1 MSQELIRNFCIIAH
15 IDHGKSTL
23 ADRLLE
29 YTGTVSKRE
38 LKEQMLDT
46 LELERERGITIKLN
60 AVRMKYTA
68 KNRKTYTMHLIDTP
82 GHVDFTYEVSRSLSA
97 CEGALLVIDAVQGVE
112 AQTVANFF
120 LALDAGIEVIPVIN
134 KIDLP
139 SADVERVK
147 RQIDEV
153 LGLEAESA
161 ILASAKEGWG
171 IEEILEAIVERI
183 PPPSG
188 DPEKPLKALIFDS
201 YYDNYKGVVAFVR
214 VFDGV
219 VKPGM
224 RIRMMSTGKEFEVT
238 EVGTQTPFR
247 ENLEELKAGEVG
259 WLTAG
264 IKNIE
269 DTQVGDTVTDA
280 ENPTKEPCPG
290 FRPAK
295 PMVFAGFYPVD
306 SADYE
311 NLKEALEKLKL
322 NDASLSFEPETSNA
336 LGFGFRCGF
345 LGLLHMEVVKERLE
359 REFNLNLIVTAP
371 SVVFKVHTKDG
382 KVLDVQ
388 NPAQLPPP
396 EKVERI
402 EEPYISAFI
411 ITPPEYVGA
420 IMKLCTEKRGVQ
432 KSFTYLDRT
441 RVELTYQMPLSE
453 ILFDFFDRLKSVSK
467 GYASFDYEHIGYRQ
481 SDLVKLDILINRKPV
496 DALSV
501 IVHRDKAY
509 QRGRQ
514 LVDKL
519 KEVIP
524 RQLFEVAIQAC
535 LGNKVIARSTVK
547 PLRKDVLAKCY
558 GGDVTRKKKLL
569 EKQKEGKK
577 RMKMLGKVEVPQEAF
592 LAVLKVGSHKGK
604 E

>member
-1 MSQELIRNFCIIAH
+1 MNQELIRNFCIIAH

-60 AVRMKYTA
+60 AVRMKYKA
-68 KNRKTYTMHLIDTP
+68 DDGKTYTMHLIDTP

-97 CEGALLVIDAVQGVE
+97 CEGALLVIDATQGIE
-112 AQTVANFF
+112 AQTIANFF
-120 LALDAGIEVIPVIN
+120 LALDAGLEIIPVIN

-139 SADVERVK
+139 SANPEWVK
-147 RQIDEV
+147 EQIADV
-153 LGLEAESA
+153 LGLDPDEA
-161 ILASAKEGWG
+161 ILASAKEGIG
-171 IEEILEAIVERI
+171 IKEILEAIVKRV

-201 YYDNYKGVVAFVR
+201 FYDNYKGVIPFIR
-214 VFDGV
+214 VFDGTI
-219 VKPGM
+219 KPGM
-224 RIRMMSTGKEFEVT
+224 RIKLMSNGKEFEVV
-238 EVGTQTPFR
+238 EVGTQSPNMVKT
-247 ENLEELKAGEVG
+247 EELSAGEVG
-259 WLTAG
+259 WIAAN

-269 DTQVGDTVTDA
+269 DTQVGDTITDA
-280 ENPTKEPCPG
+280 ENPTEEPCPG

-295 PMVFAGFYPVD
+295 PMVFAGLYPVD
-306 SADYE
+306 SDDYE

-322 NDASLSFEPETSNA
+322 NDAALFFEPETSAA

-345 LGLLHMEVVKERLE
+345 LGLLHMEVIKERLE
-359 REFNLNLIVTAP
+359 REFGLNLIATAP
-371 SVVFKVHTKDG
+371 SVVYKVYMKDG
-382 KVLDVQ
+382 SVKEVQ
-388 NPAQLPPP
+388 NPAEMPPP
-396 EKVERI
+396 EKIVRI
-402 EEPYISAFI
+402 EEPYISASI
-411 ITPPEYVGA
+411 ITPADYVGP
-420 IMKLCTEKRGVQ
+420 IMQLCQDRRGIQ
-432 KSFTYLDRT
+432 TGFTYLDQQ
-441 RVELTYQMPLSE
+441 RVELRYDMPLSE
-453 ILFDFFDRLKSVSK
+453 ILFDFFDKLKSVSR
-467 GYASFDYEHIGYRQ
+467 GYASFDYEFAGYRP
-481 SDLVKLDILINRKPV
+481 SDLVKLDILINGKPV

-519 KEVIP
+519 KEIIP
-524 RQLFEVAIQAC
+524 RQLFEVAIQAAI
-535 LGNKVIARSTVK
+535 GNKIIARSNVK
-547 PLRKDVLAKCY
+547 ALRKDVLAKCY

-592 LAVLKVGSHKGK
+592 LAVLKVD
-604 E
+604 

>member
-1 MSQELIRNFCIIAH
+1 MNQELIRNFCIIAH

-29 YTGTVSKRE
+29 FTGTVSKRE

-68 KNRKTYTMHLIDTP
+68 DDGKTYTMHLIDTP

-97 CEGALLVIDAVQGVE
+97 CEGALLVIDATQGVE
-112 AQTVANFF
+112 AQTIANFF
-120 LALDAGIEVIPVIN
+120 LALDAGLEIIPVIN

-139 SADVERVK
+139 SANPDWVK
-147 RQIDEV
+147 EQIADV
-153 LGLEAESA
+153 LGLDPDDA
-161 ILASAKEGWG
+161 ILASAKEGIG
-171 IEEILEAIVERI
+171 IKEILEAIVKKV

-188 DPEKPLKALIFDS
+188 DPNRPLKALIFDS
-201 YYDNYKGVVAFVR
+201 FYDNYRGVIPYIR
-214 VFDGV
+214 VFDGEI
-219 VKPGM
+219 KPGM
-224 RIRMMSTGKEFEVT
+224 RIKLMSNDKEFEVV
-238 EVGTQTPFR
+238 EVGTQSPNMVKT
-247 ENLEELKAGEVG
+247 EKLSAGEVG
-259 WLTAG
+259 WIAAN

-269 DTQVGDTVTDA
+269 DTQVGDTITDA
-280 ENPTKEPCPG
+280 ENPTDEPCPG

-295 PMVFAGFYPVD
+295 PMVFAGLYPVD
-306 SADYE
+306 SDDYE

-322 NDASLSFEPETSNA
+322 NDAALFFEPETSAA

-345 LGLLHMEVVKERLE
+345 LGLLHMEVIKERLE
-359 REFNLNLIVTAP
+359 REFGLNLIATAP
-371 SVVFKVHTKDG
+371 SVIYKVYLKDG
-382 KVLDVQ
+382 SSVDVQ
-388 NPAQLPPP
+388 NPAQMPPP
-396 EKVERI
+396 EKIERI
-402 EEPYISAFI
+402 EEPYISASI
-411 ITPPEYVGA
+411 ITPSEYVGPV
-420 IMKLCTEKRGVQ
+420 MQLCQDRRGIQ
-432 KSFTYLDRT
+432 TGFSYLDQQ
-441 RVELTYQMPLSE
+441 RVELRYDMPLSE
-453 ILFDFFDRLKSVSK
+453 ILFDFFDKLKSVSR
-467 GYASFDYEHIGYRQ
+467 GYASFDYEFAGYRPG
-481 SDLVKLDILINRKPV
+481 DLVKLDILINGKPV

-519 KEVIP
+519 REIIP
-524 RQLFEVAIQAC
+524 RQLFEVAIQAAI
-535 LGNKVIARSTVK
+535 GNKIIARSNVK
-547 PLRKDVLAKCY
+547 ALRKDVLAKCY

-577 RMKMLGKVEVPQEAF
+577 KMKMLGKVEVPQEAF
-592 LAVLKVGSHKGK
+592 LAVLKV

>member
-1 MSQELIRNFCIIAH
+1 MNQELIRNFCIIAH

-60 AVRMKYTA
+60 AVRMKYKA
-68 KNRKTYTMHLIDTP
+68 DDGKIYTMHLIDTP

-97 CEGALLVIDAVQGVE
+97 CEGALLVIDATQGIE
-112 AQTVANFF
+112 AQTIANFF
-120 LALDAGIEVIPVIN
+120 LALDAGLEIIPVIN

-139 SADVERVK
+139 SANPEWVK
-147 RQIDEV
+147 EQIADV
-153 LGLEAESA
+153 LGLDPDEA
-161 ILASAKEGWG
+161 ILASAKEGIG
-171 IEEILEAIVERI
+171 IKEILEAIVKRV

-188 DPEKPLKALIFDS
+188 NPNKPLKALIFDS
-201 YYDNYKGVVAFVR
+201 FYDNYKGVIPFIR
-214 VFDGV
+214 VFDGKI
-219 VKPGM
+219 KPGM
-224 RIRMMSTGKEFEVT
+224 RIRLMSNDKEFEVV
-238 EVGTQTPFR
+238 EVGTQTP
-247 ENLEELKAGEVG
+247 NMVKTEELSAGEVG
-259 WLTAG
+259 WIAAN

-269 DTQVGDTVTDA
+269 DTQVGDTITDA
-280 ENPTKEPCPG
+280 ENPTDEPCPG

-295 PMVFAGFYPVD
+295 PMVFAGLYPVD
-306 SADYE
+306 SDDYE

-322 NDASLSFEPETSNA
+322 NDAALFFEPETSAA

-345 LGLLHMEVVKERLE
+345 LGLLHMEVIKERLE
-359 REFNLNLIVTAP
+359 REFGLNLIATAP
-371 SVVFKVHTKDG
+371 SVVYKVYMKDG
-382 KVLDVQ
+382 SVKEVQ
-388 NPAQLPPP
+388 NPAEMPPP
-396 EKVERI
+396 EKIERI
-402 EEPYISAFI
+402 EEPYISASI
-411 ITPPEYVGA
+411 ITPADYVGP
-420 IMKLCTEKRGVQ
+420 IMQLCQDRRGIQ
-432 KSFTYLDRT
+432 TGFTYLDQQ
-441 RVELTYQMPLSE
+441 RVELRYDMPLSE
-453 ILFDFFDRLKSVSK
+453 ILFDFFDKLKSVSR
-467 GYASFDYEHIGYRQ
+467 GYASFDYEFAGYKP
-481 SDLVKLDILINRKPV
+481 SDLVKLDILINGKPV

-519 KEVIP
+519 KEIIP
-524 RQLFEVAIQAC
+524 RQLFEVAIQAAI
-535 LGNKVIARSTVK
+535 GNKIIARSNVK
-547 PLRKDVLAKCY
+547 ALRKDVLAKCY

-592 LAVLKVGSHKGK
+592 LAVLKVD
-604 E
+604 

>member
-1 MSQELIRNFCIIAH
+1 MKLERIRNFCIIAH

-29 YTGTVSKRE
+29 FTGTVSKRE

-60 AVRMKYTA
+60 AVRMKYKA
-68 KNRKTYTMHLIDTP
+68 EDGNEYIMHLIDTP

-97 CEGALLVIDAVQGVE
+97 CEGALLVIDATQGIE
-112 AQTVANFF
+112 AQTIANFF
-120 LALDAGIEVIPVIN
+120 LALEQNLEIVPVIN

-139 SADVERVK
+139 NANVEMVK
-147 RQIDEV
+147 KQIDEV
-153 LGLEAESA
+153 LGLDPEEA
-161 ILASAKEGWG
+161 ILASAKEGIG
-171 IEEILEAIVERI
+171 IKEILEAIVKKI

-188 DPEKPLKALIFDS
+188 SPDKPLKALIFDS
-201 YYDNYKGVVAFVR
+201 YYDNYKGVVAYVR
-214 VFDGV
+214 VFDGE
-219 VKPGM
+219 VKPGTK
-224 RIRMMSTGKEFEVT
+224 IKLMSTGKEFEVV

-247 ENLEELKAGEVG
+247 KVLDKLSAGEVG
-259 WLTAG
+259 WICAN

-269 DTQVGDTVTDA
+269 DAQVGDTITYAD
-280 ENPTKEPCPG
+280 NPTDSPCPG

-295 PMVFAGFYPVD
+295 PVVFAGIYPVD
-306 SADYE
+306 SDDFE
-311 NLKEALEKLKL
+311 DLKDALEKLKL
-322 NDASLSFEPETSNA
+322 NDAALSFEPETSSA

-345 LGLLHMEVVKERLE
+345 LGLLHMEIVKERLE
-359 REFNLNLIVTAP
+359 REFGLNLIITAP
-371 SVVFKVHTKDG
+371 SVVYRVFLNDG
-382 KVLDVQ
+382 SMVEVQ
-388 NPAQLPPP
+388 NPAQMPPP
-396 EKVERI
+396 EKIDRI
-402 EEPYISAFI
+402 EEPFVSASI
-411 ITPPEYVGA
+411 ITPSQYVGS
-420 IMKLCTEKRGVQ
+420 IMQLCQERRGVQ
-432 KSFTYLDRT
+432 TGFTYLDT
-441 RVELTYQMPLSE
+441 SRVELRYEMPLSE
-453 ILFDFFDRLKSVSK
+453 ILFDFFDKLKSVSR
-467 GYASFDYEHIGYRQ
+467 GYASFDYEIVGYKE
-481 SDLVKLDILINRKPV
+481 SDLVKLDILINGKPV

-509 QRGRQ
+509 HRGRQ

-524 RQLFEVAIQAC
+524 RQLFEVAIQAAI
-535 LGNKVIARSTVK
+535 GKKVIARSTIK

-592 LAVLKVGSHKGK
+592 LSILKV

>member
-1 MSQELIRNFCIIAH
+1 MNQELIRNFCIIAH

-60 AVRMKYTA
+60 AVRMNYKA
-68 KNRKTYTMHLIDTP
+68 DDGKTYTMHLIDTP

-97 CEGALLVIDAVQGVE
+97 CEGALLVIDATQGIE
-112 AQTVANFF
+112 AQTIANFF
-120 LALDAGIEVIPVIN
+120 LALDAGLEIIPVIN

-139 SADVERVK
+139 SANVEWVK
-147 RQIDEV
+147 EQIADV
-153 LGLEAESA
+153 LGLDPDEA
-161 ILASAKEGWG
+161 ILASAKEGIG
-171 IEEILEAIVERI
+171 IKEILEAIVKRV

-201 YYDNYKGVVAFVR
+201 FYDNYKGVIPFVR
-214 VFDGV
+214 VFDGEIR
-219 VKPGM
+219 PGM
-224 RIRMMSTGKEFEVT
+224 RIRLMSNDKEFEVV
-238 EVGTQTPFR
+238 EVGTQSP
-247 ENLEELKAGEVG
+247 NMVKLEKLSAGEVG
-259 WLTAG
+259 WIAAN

-269 DTQVGDTVTDA
+269 DTQVGDTITDA
-280 ENPTKEPCPG
+280 ENPTEEPCPG

-295 PMVFAGFYPVD
+295 PMVFAGLYPVD
-306 SADYE
+306 SDDYE

-322 NDASLSFEPETSNA
+322 NDAALFFEPETSAA

-345 LGLLHMEVVKERLE
+345 LGLLHMEVIKERLE
-359 REFNLNLIVTAP
+359 REFGLNLIATAP
-371 SVVFKVHTKDG
+371 SVVYKVYLKDG
-382 KVLDVQ
+382 SVVNVQ
-388 NPAQLPPP
+388 NPAEMPPP
-396 EKVERI
+396 EKIDRI
-402 EEPYISAFI
+402 EEPYISASI
-411 ITPPEYVGA
+411 ITPAEFVGP
-420 IMKLCTEKRGVQ
+420 IMQLCQERRGVQ
-432 KSFTYLDRT
+432 TGFTYLDQS
-441 RVELTYQMPLSE
+441 RVELRYDMPLSE
-453 ILFDFFDRLKSVSK
+453 ILFDFFDKLKSVSR
-467 GYASFDYEHIGYRQ
+467 GYASFDYELAGYRPSQ
-481 SDLVKLDILINRKPV
+481 LVKLDVLINGKPV

-501 IVHRDKAY
+501 IVHKDKAY

-519 KEVIP
+519 KEIIP
-524 RQLFEVAIQAC
+524 RQLFEVAIQAAI
-535 LGNKVIARSTVK
+535 GNKIIARSTVK
-547 PLRKDVLAKCY
+547 ALRKDVLAKCY

-592 LAVLKVGSHKGK
+592 LAVLKV

>member
-1 MSQELIRNFCIIAH
+1 MNQELIRNFCIIAH

-29 YTGTVSKRE
+29 FTGTVSKRE

-60 AVRMKYTA
+60 AVRMKYRA
-68 KNRKTYTMHLIDTP
+68 DDGKTYTMHLIDTP

-97 CEGALLVIDAVQGVE
+97 CEGALLVIDATQGIE
-112 AQTVANFF
+112 AQTIANFF
-120 LALDAGIEVIPVIN
+120 LALDAGLEIIPVIN

-139 SADVERVK
+139 SANPDWVK
-147 RQIDEV
+147 EQIADV
-153 LGLEAESA
+153 LGLDPDEA
-161 ILASAKEGWG
+161 ILASAKEGVG
-171 IEEILEAIVERI
+171 IKEILEAIVKRV

-201 YYDNYKGVVAFVR
+201 FYDNYKGVIPFIR
-214 VFDGV
+214 VFDGRI
-219 VKPGM
+219 KPGM
-224 RIRMMSTGKEFEVT
+224 RIKLMSNDKEFEVI
-238 EVGTQTPFR
+238 EVGTQSPNMVKT
-247 ENLEELKAGEVG
+247 EELSAGEVG
-259 WLTAG
+259 WIAAN

-269 DTQVGDTVTDA
+269 DTQVGDTITDA
-280 ENPTKEPCPG
+280 ENPTDEPCPG

-295 PMVFAGFYPVD
+295 PMVFAGLYPVD
-306 SADYE
+306 SDDYE

-322 NDASLSFEPETSNA
+322 NDAALFFEPETSAA

-345 LGLLHMEVVKERLE
+345 LGLLHMEVIKERLE
-359 REFNLNLIVTAP
+359 REFGLNLIATAP
-371 SVVFKVHTKDG
+371 SVVYKVFMKDG
-382 KVLDVQ
+382 SVKEVQ
-388 NPAQLPPP
+388 NPAEMPPP
-396 EKVERI
+396 EKIDRI
-402 EEPYISAFI
+402 EEPYISASI
-411 ITPPEYVGA
+411 ITPADYVGP
-420 IMKLCTEKRGVQ
+420 IMQLCQDRRGIQ
-432 KSFTYLDRT
+432 TGFTYLDQQ
-441 RVELTYQMPLSE
+441 RVELRYDMPLSE
-453 ILFDFFDRLKSVSK
+453 ILFDFFDKLKSVSR
-467 GYASFDYEHIGYRQ
+467 GYASFDYEFAGYRP
-481 SDLVKLDILINRKPV
+481 SDLVKLDILINGKPV

-519 KEVIP
+519 KEIIP
-524 RQLFEVAIQAC
+524 RQLFEVAIQAAI
-535 LGNKVIARSTVK
+535 GNKIIARSNVK
-547 PLRKDVLAKCY
+547 ALRKDVLAKCY

-592 LAVLKVGSHKGK
+592 LAVLKVD
-604 E
+604 

>member
-1 MSQELIRNFCIIAH
+1 MNQEFIRNFCIIAH

-60 AVRMKYTA
+60 AVQMKYRA
-68 KNRKTYTMHLIDTP
+68 DDGKTYTMHLIDTP

-97 CEGALLVIDAVQGVE
+97 CEGALLVIDATQGIE
-112 AQTVANFF
+112 AQTIANFF
-120 LALDAGIEVIPVIN
+120 LALDAGLEIIPVIN

-139 SADVERVK
+139 SANPEWVK
-147 RQIDEV
+147 EQIADV
-153 LGLEAESA
+153 LGLDPDEA
-161 ILASAKEGWG
+161 ILASAKEGIG
-171 IEEILEAIVERI
+171 IKEILEAIVKRV

-188 DPEKPLKALIFDS
+188 NPNKPLKALIFDS
-201 YYDNYKGVVAFVR
+201 FYDNYKGVIPFIR
-214 VFDGV
+214 VFDGKI
-219 VKPGM
+219 KPGM
-224 RIRMMSTGKEFEVT
+224 RIRLMSNDKEFEVV
-238 EVGTQTPFR
+238 EVGTQTP
-247 ENLEELKAGEVG
+247 NMVKTEELSAGEVG
-259 WLTAG
+259 WIAAN

-269 DTQVGDTVTDA
+269 DTQVGDTITDA
-280 ENPTKEPCPG
+280 ENPTDEPCPG

-295 PMVFAGFYPVD
+295 PMVFAGLYPVD
-306 SADYE
+306 SDDYE

-322 NDASLSFEPETSNA
+322 NDAALFFEPETSAA

-345 LGLLHMEVVKERLE
+345 LGLLHMEVIKERLE
-359 REFNLNLIVTAP
+359 REFGLNLIATAP
-371 SVVFKVHTKDG
+371 SVVYKVYMKDG
-382 KVLDVQ
+382 SVKEVQ
-388 NPAQLPPP
+388 NPAEMPPP
-396 EKVERI
+396 EKIERI
-402 EEPYISAFI
+402 EEPYISASI
-411 ITPPEYVGA
+411 ITPADYVGP
-420 IMKLCTEKRGVQ
+420 IMQLCQDRRGIQ
-432 KSFTYLDRT
+432 TGFTYLDQQ
-441 RVELTYQMPLSE
+441 RVELRYDMPLSE
-453 ILFDFFDRLKSVSK
+453 ILFDFFDKLKSVSR
-467 GYASFDYEHIGYRQ
+467 GYASFDYEFAGYKP
-481 SDLVKLDILINRKPV
+481 SDLVKLDILINGKPV

-519 KEVIP
+519 KEIIP
-524 RQLFEVAIQAC
+524 RQLFEVAIQAAI
-535 LGNKVIARSTVK
+535 GNKIIARSNVK
-547 PLRKDVLAKCY
+547 ALRKDVLAKCY

-592 LAVLKVGSHKGK
+592 LAVLKVD
-604 E
+604 

>member
-1 MSQELIRNFCIIAH
+1 MNQELIRNFCIIAH

-60 AVRMKYTA
+60 AVRMKYEA
-68 KNRKTYTMHLIDTP
+68 DDGKTYTMHLIDTP

-97 CEGALLVIDAVQGVE
+97 CEGALLVIDATQGIE
-112 AQTVANFF
+112 AQTIANFF
-120 LALDAGIEVIPVIN
+120 LALDAGLEIIPVIN

-139 SADVERVK
+139 SANPDWVK
-147 RQIDEV
+147 EQIADV
-153 LGLEAESA
+153 LGLDPDEA
-161 ILASAKEGWG
+161 ILASAKEGVG
-171 IEEILEAIVERI
+171 IKEILEAIVKRV

-201 YYDNYKGVVAFVR
+201 FYDNYKGVIPFIR
-214 VFDGV
+214 VFDGRI
-219 VKPGM
+219 KPGM
-224 RIRMMSTGKEFEVT
+224 RIKLMSNDKEFEVI
-238 EVGTQTPFR
+238 EVGTQSPNMVKT
-247 ENLEELKAGEVG
+247 EELSAGEVG
-259 WLTAG
+259 WIAAN

-269 DTQVGDTVTDA
+269 DTQVGDTITDA
-280 ENPTKEPCPG
+280 ENPTDEPCPG

-295 PMVFAGFYPVD
+295 PMVFAGLYPVD
-306 SADYE
+306 SDDYE

-322 NDASLSFEPETSNA
+322 NDAALFFEPETSAA

-345 LGLLHMEVVKERLE
+345 LGLLHMEVIKERLE
-359 REFNLNLIVTAP
+359 REFGLNLIATAP
-371 SVVFKVHTKDG
+371 SVVYKVYMKDG
-382 KVLDVQ
+382 SVKEVQ
-388 NPAQLPPP
+388 NPAEMPPP
-396 EKVERI
+396 EKIERI
-402 EEPYISAFI
+402 EEPYISASI
-411 ITPPEYVGA
+411 ITPADYVGP
-420 IMKLCTEKRGVQ
+420 IMQLCQDRRGIQ
-432 KSFTYLDRT
+432 TGFTYLDQQ
-441 RVELTYQMPLSE
+441 RVELRYDMPLSE
-453 ILFDFFDRLKSVSK
+453 ILFDFFDKLKSVSR
-467 GYASFDYEHIGYRQ
+467 GYASFDYEFAGYRP
-481 SDLVKLDILINRKPV
+481 SDLVKLDILINGKPV

-519 KEVIP
+519 KEIIP
-524 RQLFEVAIQAC
+524 RQLFEVAIQAAI
-535 LGNKVIARSTVK
+535 GNKIIARSNVK
-547 PLRKDVLAKCY
+547 ALRKDVLAKCY

-592 LAVLKVGSHKGK
+592 LAVLKVD
-604 E
+604 

>member
-1 MSQELIRNFCIIAH
+1 MPSQELIRNFCIIAH

-29 YTGTVSKRE
+29 FTGTVSKRE

-60 AVRMKYTA
+60 AVRMKYKA
-68 KNRKTYTMHLIDTP
+68 EDGKTYTMHLIDTP

-97 CEGALLVIDAVQGVE
+97 CEGALLVIDATQGIE
-112 AQTVANFF
+112 AQTIANFF
-120 LALDAGIEVIPVIN
+120 LALDAGLEIIPVIN

-139 SADVERVK
+139 SANPEWVK
-147 RQIDEV
+147 EQIEEV
-153 LGLEAESA
+153 LGLDSEEA
-161 ILASAKEGWG
+161 ILASAKEGIG
-171 IEEILEAIVERI
+171 IKEILEAIVKRV

-188 DPEKPLKALIFDS
+188 DVNKPLKALIFDS
-201 YYDNYKGVVAFVR
+201 YYDNYKGVIPFIR
-214 VFDGV
+214 VFDG
-219 VKPGM
+219 KIRPGM
-224 RIRMMSTGKEFEVT
+224 KIKLMSNGKEFEVV
-238 EVGTQTPFR
+238 EVGTQNP
-247 ENLEELKAGEVG
+247 NMVKLEELSAGEVG
-259 WLTAG
+259 WIAAN

-269 DTQVGDTVTDA
+269 DTQVGDTITDA

-295 PMVFAGFYPVD
+295 PMVFAGLYPVD
-306 SADYE
+306 SDDYE

-322 NDASLSFEPETSNA
+322 NDAALFFEPETSAA

-345 LGLLHMEVVKERLE
+345 LGLLHMEVIKERLE
-359 REFNLNLIVTAP
+359 REFGLNLIATAP
-371 SVVFKVHTKDG
+371 SVVYKVYLKDG
-382 KVLDVQ
+382 SVKDVQ
-388 NPAQLPPP
+388 NPAEMPPP
-396 EKVERI
+396 EKIERI
-402 EEPYISAFI
+402 EEPYITASI
-411 ITPPEYVGA
+411 ITPSEYVGP
-420 IMKLCTEKRGVQ
+420 IMQLCQDRRGIQ
-432 KSFTYLDRT
+432 TGFTYIDKN
-441 RVELTYQMPLSE
+441 RVELRYDMPLSE
-453 ILFDFFDRLKSVSK
+453 ILFDFFDKLKSVYR
-467 GYASFDYEHIGYRQ
+467 GYASFDYEFAGYKP
-481 SDLVKLDILINRKPV
+481 SELIKLDILINGKPV

-501 IVHRDKAY
+501 IVHKDKAY

-519 KEVIP
+519 KEIIP
-524 RQLFEVAIQAC
+524 RQLFEVAIQAAI
-535 LGNKVIARSTVK
+535 GNKIIARSNVK
-547 PLRKDVLAKCY
+547 ALRKDVLAKCY

-592 LAVLKVGSHKGK
+592 LAVLKV

>member
-1 MSQELIRNFCIIAH
+1 VKLERIRNFCIIAH

-29 YTGTVSKRE
+29 FTGTVSKRE

-60 AVRMKYTA
+60 AVRMKYKA
-68 KNRKTYTMHLIDTP
+68 EDGNEYIMHLIDTP

-97 CEGALLVIDAVQGVE
+97 CEGALLVIDATQGIE
-112 AQTVANFF
+112 AQTIANFF
-120 LALDAGIEVIPVIN
+120 LALEQNLEIVPVIN

-139 SADVERVK
+139 NANVEMVK
-147 RQIDEV
+147 KQIDEV
-153 LGLEAESA
+153 LGLDPEEA
-161 ILASAKEGWG
+161 ILASAKEGIG
-171 IEEILEAIVERI
+171 IKEILEAIVKKI

-188 DPEKPLKALIFDS
+188 SPDKPLKALIFDS
-201 YYDNYKGVVAFVR
+201 YYDNYKGVVAYVR
-214 VFDGV
+214 VFDGE
-219 VKPGM
+219 VKPGTK
-224 RIRMMSTGKEFEVT
+224 IKLMSTGKEFEVV

-247 ENLEELKAGEVG
+247 KVLDKLSAGEVG
-259 WLTAG
+259 WICAN

-269 DTQVGDTVTDA
+269 DAQVGDTITYAD
-280 ENPTKEPCPG
+280 NPTDSPCPG

-295 PMVFAGFYPVD
+295 PVVFAGIYPVD
-306 SADYE
+306 SDDFE
-311 NLKEALEKLKL
+311 DLKDALEKLKL
-322 NDASLSFEPETSNA
+322 NDAALSFEPETSSA

-345 LGLLHMEVVKERLE
+345 LGLLHMEIVKERLE
-359 REFNLNLIVTAP
+359 REFGLNLIITAP
-371 SVVFKVHTKDG
+371 SVVYRVFLNDG
-382 KVLDVQ
+382 SIVEVQ
-388 NPAQLPPP
+388 NPAQMPPP
-396 EKVERI
+396 EKIDRI
-402 EEPYISAFI
+402 EEPFVSASI
-411 ITPPEYVGA
+411 ITPSQYVGS
-420 IMKLCTEKRGVQ
+420 IMQLCQERRGVQ
-432 KSFTYLDRT
+432 TGFTYLDT
-441 RVELTYQMPLSE
+441 SRVELRYEMPLSE
-453 ILFDFFDRLKSVSK
+453 ILFDFFDKLKSVSR
-467 GYASFDYEHIGYRQ
+467 GYASFDYEIVGYKE
-481 SDLVKLDILINRKPV
+481 SDLVKLDILINGKPV

-501 IVHRDKAY
+501 IIHRDKAY
-509 QRGRQ
+509 HRGRQ

-524 RQLFEVAIQAC
+524 RQLFEVAIQAAI
-535 LGNKVIARSTVK
+535 GKKVIARSTIK

-592 LAVLKVGSHKGK
+592 LSILKV